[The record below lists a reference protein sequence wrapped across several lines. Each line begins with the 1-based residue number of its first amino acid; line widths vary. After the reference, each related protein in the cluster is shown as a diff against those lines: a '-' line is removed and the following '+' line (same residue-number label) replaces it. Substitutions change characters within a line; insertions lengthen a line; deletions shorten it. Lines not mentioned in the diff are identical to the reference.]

1 MLASVRGHFPKGT
14 EMVPAIGIAAFT
26 VAAIASQIAA
36 LIYVLT
42 TVPLTDEQVEALEA
56 GGLK

>member
-14 EMVPAIGIAAFT
+14 EMVSAIGITAFT
-26 VAAIASQIAA
+26 VAVFAAQLLA

-42 TVPLTDEQVEALEA
+42 VEPPSDAELDALEA

>member
-1 MLASVRGHFPKGT
+1 
-14 EMVPAIGIAAFT
+14 MVPALGIAAFT

-42 TVPLTDEQVEALEA
+42 TVPLTDEQVEVLET